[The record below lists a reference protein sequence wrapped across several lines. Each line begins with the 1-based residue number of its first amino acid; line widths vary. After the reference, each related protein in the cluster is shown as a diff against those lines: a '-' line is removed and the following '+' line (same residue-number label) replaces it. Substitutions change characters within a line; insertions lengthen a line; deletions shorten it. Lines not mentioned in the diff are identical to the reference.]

1 MQAVFRLHKVTKRY
15 GTREVLNVEDLA
27 IPGHKIY
34 TFLGPNGSGKTT
46 LLRIIALLHKN
57 TTGKVEVLG
66 EEVVWSKEQTL
77 RLRRQ
82 MAMVT
87 QTSFMFEGSVSAN
100 VAYGL
105 KVRGHKGNEVKHRVE
120 EVLDLVGMTSF
131 IKNDTRGLSGGERQ
145 KVAIARA
152 LAVKPKVLF
161 LDEPTAN
168 IDPRSSLEIEKYIK
182 IVNEELNTTII
193 IVTHN
198 LFQAR
203 RLADQIHFMWDGK
216 IIESGTSLEMFQSP
230 QDKRTRLFLVGDA
243 VY

>member
-1 MQAVFRLHKVTKRY
+1 MNEVFKLHKVTKRY
-15 GTREVLNVEDLA
+15 GQRVVLKVEELT
-27 IPGHKIY
+27 IPGQKICA
-34 TFLGPNGSGKTT
+34 FLGPNGSGKTT
-46 LLRIIALLHKN
+46 LLRILALLHKN
-57 TTGKVEVLG
+57 TAGQVEVFG
-66 EEVVWSKEQTL
+66 EEVHWGKEQIL

-87 QTSFMFEGSVSAN
+87 QTSFMFEGNVFYN

-105 KVRGHKGNEVKHRVE
+105 RVRGIKGQEVKRTVE
-120 EVLDLVGMTSF
+120 EVLELVGMTAF

-145 KVAIARA
+145 KVAIARS

-168 IDPRSSLEIEKYIK
+168 IDPRSSVEIEKYIK
-182 IVNEELNTTII
+182 QINQEMNTTIML
-193 IVTHN
+193 VTHN

-203 RLADQIHFMWDGK
+203 RLADQVYFLWDG
-216 IIESGTSLEMFQSP
+216 IIVEDGPPEEMFKSP
-230 QDKRTRLFLVGDA
+230 RDKRTRMFLVGDA